1 MQLCVILSGFFH
13 LSAVVWAGAVK
24 QDTGVRSVTVGEN
37 VTLQCFYEKI
47 IAMHLS
53 WYQQTLGGRP
63 ELLSFFYKYDDP
75 SKVDH
80 WLKRNPRFSLQK
92 EEGFNHLHISDVQLS
107 DSATYFCGSSHTN
120 MVEFGDGVFLSVK
133 EKSQTEIIV
142 QEPTSEII
150 PSGGS
155 INFSCTVHTGN
166 CGEGHTV
173 CWFRH
178 GSQTG
183 VLHTQRKHC
192 RPVAAPGPPSW
203 SCTYSLQKKNL
214 NFSDAGTYF
223 CVVASCGKMLFG
235 SGTEVMVR
243 NPDGGQAAQI
253 SVLVQLSV
261 IRTGI
266 LLLFIISCVIFLRKN
281 NASP

>member
-1 MQLCVILSGFFH
+1 MSSEKMQLCVILSGFCESNFYSFSQFKLESSSLIFSSSVH

-80 WLKRNPRFSLQK
+80 WLKKNPRFSLQK
-92 EEGFNHLHISDVQLS
+92 EDGFNHLHISDVQLS

-133 EKSQTEIIV
+133 EYTLS
-142 QEPTSEII
+142 
-150 PSGGS
+150 
-155 INFSCTVHTGN
+155 
-166 CGEGHTV
+166 
-173 CWFRH
+173 
-178 GSQTG
+178 
-183 VLHTQRKHC
+183 
-192 RPVAAPGPPSW
+192 
-203 SCTYSLQKKNL
+203 
-214 NFSDAGTYF
+214 
-223 CVVASCGKMLFG
+223 
-235 SGTEVMVR
+235 
-243 NPDGGQAAQI
+243 
-253 SVLVQLSV
+253 SVLLLYAARLSSQFEVQSDVLNSGRV
-261 IRTGI
+261 LI
-266 LLLFIISCVIFLRKN
+266 LRETTELCYFNEHVKEEKRKGTHLTV
-281 NASP
+281 SGDL